1 MSLAIFG
8 LLLLVTAVLLGW
20 KKTRSAAA
28 VIVGVLLGVVI
39 AGSNGAMAHAA
50 HGTVDAIR
58 SGLDSIGAWILS

>member
-1 MSLAIFG
+1 
-8 LLLLVTAVLLGW
+8 VLGW

-39 AGSNGAMAHAA
+39 AGSNGSMAHAA